1 MQTSKLFGRLRTLAL
16 PLLALATLV
25 PGVASAQAG
34 AAPPATPVDYS
45 SGDSWLCRPGRQDA
59 CAIDL
64 TATVVLADG
73 STTRESWSADPAAPI
88 DCFYVYPTISTDPAP
103 NSDMTPNE
111 PELRVIAQQFAR
123 FASVCRPYAPM
134 YRQVTLA
141 GLRTRLAGDGA
152 TGLGTGVEYDD
163 VRDAFRHYLA
173 NDNGG
178 RGFVLVSH
186 SQGTWILTRLVQE
199 EIEGQPV
206 QDRLVSALLIG
217 AAVTVASGQDVGGS
231 FTRIPLCRSATQT
244 GCVIAYSA
252 FRSTAPPPENTRFGR
267 AQTSGQGG
275 ACVNPA
281 ALGGGSAELH
291 AYLSTAGTTI
301 VGARRAGEW
310 VAGGAAIETPFVS
323 VPGLLTARCAA
334 NEHATYLEVTVHG
347 NPSDPRV
354 DDIVGDLTPDWGLHL
369 VDMNIA
375 MGNLV
380 DIVRQQSAAYR
391 GGR

>member
-1 MQTSKLFGRLRTLAL
+1 
-16 PLLALATLV
+16 
-25 PGVASAQAG
+25 VA
-34 AAPPATPVDYS
+34 PVDYAT
-45 SGDSWLCRPGRQDA
+45 GDSWLCRPGRQDA

-64 TATVVLADG
+64 TTTVVRADG
-73 STTRESWSADPAAPI
+73 STTRESWSADPDAPV
-88 DCFYVYPTISTDPAP
+88 DCFYVYPTISTDPSP

-111 PELRVIAQQFAR
+111 AEQRVIAQQFAR
-123 FASVCRPYAPM
+123 FGSVCRPFAPM

-141 GLRTRLAGDGA
+141 GLRTRLAGGGA
-152 TGLGTGVEYDD
+152 SLGSGMEYDD
-163 VRDAFRHYLA
+163 VRDAFRHYMA

-206 QDRLVSALLIG
+206 QEQLVSALLIG
-217 AAVTVASGQDVGGS
+217 AAVTVATGQDVGGS
-231 FTRIPLCRSATQT
+231 FSRIPLCRSPSQT

-267 AQTSGQGG
+267 GDAQGRSG

-291 AYLSTAGTTI
+291 AYLSTAGATI
-301 VGARRAGEW
+301 VGARRVGEW

-323 VPGLLTARCAA
+323 VPGLLTARCAS

-347 NPSDPRV
+347 NPSDPRA
-354 DDIVGDLTPDWGLHL
+354 DDVVGDLTPDWGLHL
-369 VDMNIA
+369 VDMNVA
-375 MGNLV
+375 MGNFLDV
-380 DIVRQQSAAYR
+380 IRQQSAAYR
-391 GGR
+391 GAR